1 MALSTRG
8 TNGFLIWLVA
18 LDLAGAGLSFGAVS
32 PNARI
37 NTGVPVQGSPA
48 SGLGNLTDGRF
59 GNGSWNI
66 SSGSWVA
73 YKLPSAVGK
82 VVLAW
87 NNPSYTW
94 SDYVTNASRCAQG
107 SNLSFPSDYEIQ
119 SSSNSTNGSDG
130 AWTSRMKIAGNKV
143 SSRSHVVDL
152 GTDTW
157 IRMRITGGNGGLDE
171 LGVYDASSGAD
182 DTWVFIGTSIS
193 SNAFKGTPPSTD
205 FVKLVS
211 DGTKGAN
218 APVVVKAG
226 IPCISSTD
234 VSNNIGRYLDFAG
247 SSRFWAIEMGTND
260 AWGGGTGNVQT
271 FKGALQKVIDS
282 AKGRGIRVLIARPL
296 ATNAA
301 KAGWQ
306 MNQAFLTAVDDL
318 TKTNALAAGPDLY
331 SWFLAHPSELND
343 DGVHPNAAGAASIQ
357 KLWAEAMLKTVY
369 SGSTSVEYAE
379 KRYSGADMSG
389 IRVMRSKTGFRIVAE
404 GVAGPMRLIS
414 VDGTVRE
421 IGRDGSGF
429 VPMEWGLTGIQIMQV
444 GRAVMPILLAR

>member
-32 PNARI
+32 PNTRI
-37 NTGVPVQGSPA
+37 NTGVPVHGNPA

-59 GNGSWNI
+59 GTGSWNI

-73 YKLPSAVGK
+73 YKLSSAARK

-107 SNLSFPSDYEIQ
+107 SNLSFPSDYEIL

-171 LGVYDASSGAD
+171 LGVYDASNGAN
-182 DTWVFIGTSIS
+182 DTWAFIGTSIS

-218 APVVVKAG
+218 TPIVVKAG

-247 SSRFWAIEMGTND
+247 TSRFWAIEMGTND

-282 AKGRGIRVLIARPL
+282 AKGRGIRVSIARPL

-318 TKTNALAAGPDLY
+318 TKTNGLVAGPDLY

-357 KLWAEAMLKTVY
+357 KLWAEAMLKAVY
-369 SGSTSVEYAE
+369 AGPSSFDGMRNRRPAATAFNVRVTRSTNGV
-379 KRYSGADMSG
+379 
-389 IRVMRSKTGFRIVAE
+389 RIDAE
-404 GVAGPMRLIS
+404 GAVGPMYLVSARG
-414 VDGTVRE
+414 DMRE
-421 IGRDGSGF
+421 IGSNGRGF
-429 VPMEWGLTGIQIMQV
+429 VPMEWGLNGIQFVNV
-444 GRAVMPILLAR
+444 GGFSLPILMIR